1 MDRTGKKVATAS
13 EKGTVI
19 RVFSIPEGKRLFEFR
34 RGVARCATISS
45 LNFSPEANFL
55 SVSSNTQT
63 IHIFKLVNVQEQV
76 DEHSRADFNP
86 FWRAQMKNQTV
97 TGEAILREVFNQ
109 QRAISLL
116 ESVKFCSKAETLQRR
131 NCILAGSRTSGEE
144 SSLIAEKTI
153 SNILAPF
160 TRSGENTIFLWRAQM
175 VTCMFTKSTRLVASV
190 ILSSNIR

>member
-76 DEHSRADFNP
+76 DLNISEP
-86 FWRAQMKNQTV
+86 
-97 TGEAILREVFNQ
+97 IL
-109 QRAISLL
+109 
-116 ESVKFCSKAETLQRR
+116 TLF
-131 NCILAGSRTSGEE
+131 EE
-144 SSLIAEKTI
+144 LK
-153 SNILAPF
+153 
-160 TRSGENTIFLWRAQM
+160 
-175 VTCMFTKSTRLVASV
+175 
-190 ILSSNIR
+190 

>member
-76 DEHSRADFNP
+76 DLNISEPILTLFEELKWRTKQWLGKLSYARSSISSELSP
-86 FWRAQMKNQTV
+86 FWSQWSFTARQRLCNGEIAFLRAQEHQV
-97 TGEAILREVFNQ
+97 R
-109 QRAISLL
+109 SPPW
-116 ESVKFCSKAETLQRR
+116 LQ
-131 NCILAGSRTSGEE
+131 
-144 SSLIAEKTI
+144 KKQFQ
-153 SNILAPF
+153 PF
-160 TRSGENTIFLWRAQM
+160 
-175 VTCMFTKSTRLVASV
+175 
-190 ILSSNIR
+190 

>member
-76 DEHSRADFNP
+76 EKDSRADFNP
-86 FWRAQMKNQTV
+86 F
-97 TGEAILREVFNQ
+97 
-109 QRAISLL
+109 
-116 ESVKFCSKAETLQRR
+116 
-131 NCILAGSRTSGEE
+131 
-144 SSLIAEKTI
+144 
-153 SNILAPF
+153 
-160 TRSGENTIFLWRAQM
+160 
-175 VTCMFTKSTRLVASV
+175 
-190 ILSSNIR
+190 

>member
-76 DEHSRADFNP
+76 DLNISEP
-86 FWRAQMKNQTV
+86 
-97 TGEAILREVFNQ
+97 IL
-109 QRAISLL
+109 
-116 ESVKFCSKAETLQRR
+116 TLFEELKRR
-131 NCILAGSRTSGEE
+131 
-144 SSLIAEKTI
+144 
-153 SNILAPF
+153 
-160 TRSGENTIFLWRAQM
+160 
-175 VTCMFTKSTRLVASV
+175 TKQ
-190 ILSSNIR
+190 